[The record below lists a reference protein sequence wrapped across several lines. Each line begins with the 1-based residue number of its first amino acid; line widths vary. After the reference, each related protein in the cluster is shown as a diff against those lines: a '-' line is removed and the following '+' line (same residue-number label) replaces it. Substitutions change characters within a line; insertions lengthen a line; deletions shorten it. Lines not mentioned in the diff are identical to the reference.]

1 MVARDD
7 NLRALPVGHKL
18 NNYEIIRVLGQGGF
32 GITYLASDTTQKV
45 NVAIKEYFPRDI
57 AVRDSTLTV
66 KPGGQE
72 DEKEDFKWGIS
83 RFIDEARNLARF
95 DHPAIIKV
103 QRFFE
108 ENGTAYLV
116 MDYCEGDPL
125 DKLLKGNKTLT
136 QEQTNK
142 ILFPLLSA
150 LEEIHNANLVH
161 RDIKPSNIYLKEDG
175 SPVLLDFGAARS
187 ELMGHSRSI
196 TSLATPGYG
205 AYEQYTTRGKQG
217 PWTDIYGLGATLY
230 KATCG
235 RKAPDAP
242 DRMLEDALEPPGI
255 ILGKFL
261 IRSFPICWQHV

>member
-1 MVARDD
+1 M
-7 NLRALPVGHKL
+7 
-18 NNYEIIRVLGQGGF
+18 
-32 GITYLASDTTQKV
+32 
-45 NVAIKEYFPRDI
+45 
-57 AVRDSTLTV
+57 
-66 KPGGQE
+66 
-72 DEKEDFKWGIS
+72 
-83 RFIDEARNLARF
+83 
-95 DHPAIIKV
+95 
-103 QRFFE
+103 
-108 ENGTAYLV
+108 
-116 MDYCEGDPL
+116 
-125 DKLLKGNKTLT
+125 LKGNKTLT

-142 ILFPLLSA
+142 ILYPLLSA

-205 AYEQYTTRGKQG
+205 AYEQYTTRGKQY

-255 ILGKFL
+255 ILGKFFDKKFSDMLAACLKVRAKDRPQSIQEVREILQENVISETKNRKKIIEKEPSVKKKKEIKSSSWWRPRSESPASPNYGL
-261 IRSFPICWQHV
+261 IGFGSFIWSRCSNFSLEISETMKTVKLFNL

>member
-1 MVARDD
+1 
-7 NLRALPVGHKL
+7 
-18 NNYEIIRVLGQGGF
+18 
-32 GITYLASDTTQKV
+32 
-45 NVAIKEYFPRDI
+45 
-57 AVRDSTLTV
+57 
-66 KPGGQE
+66 
-72 DEKEDFKWGIS
+72 
-83 RFIDEARNLARF
+83 
-95 DHPAIIKV
+95 
-103 QRFFE
+103 
-108 ENGTAYLV
+108 
-116 MDYCEGDPL
+116 MDYCEGDL

-142 ILFPLLSA
+142 ILYPLLSA

-255 ILGKFL
+255 ILGFFDKKFSDML
-261 IRSFPICWQHV
+261 AACLKEGKRSTTEYSGSTEILQENVISESRRENHRKKSLC